1 MPVLIAR
8 LIRSSAVR
16 KGNSTAAHDASYHRV
31 VSTANSAT
39 RHAGSL
45 YRRLFAF
52 VRHPVRKIE
61 DEAHH
66 LREVED
72 RGESGETPLI
82 VFLGVILFIL
92 PIFLVMLV
100 IIYGAYVI
108 AGG

>member
-1 MPVLIAR
+1 MAAHVPKN
-8 LIRSSAVR
+8 AVVR
-16 KGNSTAAHDASYHRV
+16 FHESLYTTTLHDASYHRV

-66 LREVED
+66 LHEVEEQ
-72 RGESGETPLI
+72 GESGETALI

-100 IIYGAYVI
+100 IIYGAYAL
-108 AGG
+108 AG

>member
-1 MPVLIAR
+1 MLRRQVDD
-8 LIRSSAVR
+8 R
-16 KGNSTAAHDASYHRV
+16 KASDPDASYHRV
-31 VSTANSAT
+31 VSTGNGAT
-39 RHAGSL
+39 QHAAGL

-52 VRHPVRKIE
+52 ARHPVRKIE

-72 RGESGETPLI
+72 RGESGETALI

-100 IIYGAYVI
+100 IIYGAYAI